1 MAPVALAPPASDEVD
16 PARTAARQSP
26 PTTSRR
32 RIPIPVPP
40 MPQSSLTLLL
50 LGIHI
55 KHASKRNELGPDP
68 RHVALSDALLPNEAT
83 TQLHA
88 YTRAGLFRAEIH
100 SSAGLGT
107 LAGPLPQAQG

>member
-1 MAPVALAPPASDEVD
+1 MVPVALAPPASDEVD

-55 KHASKRNELGPDP
+55 KHASKRNELGRDP

-88 YTRAGLFRAEIH
+88 YYTGPAGRQPVVAGH
-100 SSAGLGT
+100 SRFARRGNACSNE
-107 LAGPLPQAQG
+107 